1 MSAETTESLKN
12 IPLFQGLD
20 HRHLGVIA
28 RTAFERSFQPGDTIV
43 KQGEPGLGMYMI
55 RSGEVEVIHR
65 RGDHEERLA
74 TLGKGDVFGELALLT
89 DFPRSASVCATEPT
103 TCLVPTAWNVRAE
116 LEQSAE
122 MANYLLKV
130 VARRL
135 AELEQRVAKE

>member
-1 MSAETTESLKN
+1 MSAETTEFLKH

-28 RTAFERSFQPGDTIV
+28 KTAFERSFQPGDTIV
-43 KQGEPGLGMYMI
+43 KQGEQGLGMYMI

-89 DFPRSASVCATEPT
+89 DFPRSASVRATEPT
-103 TCLVPTAWNVRAE
+103 TCLVLTAWNVRAE

-122 MANYLLKV
+122 MANHLLKV